1 VRSRGAPVSYSTAA
15 LVPAQRWRNLMS
27 RLEETA
33 HNLLGFGRATGG
45 ILLEGLRDSGCAAE
59 PGWLRRPVWEQNL
72 KRDADARKQ

>member
-1 VRSRGAPVSYSTAA
+1 
-15 LVPAQRWRNLMS
+15 MS